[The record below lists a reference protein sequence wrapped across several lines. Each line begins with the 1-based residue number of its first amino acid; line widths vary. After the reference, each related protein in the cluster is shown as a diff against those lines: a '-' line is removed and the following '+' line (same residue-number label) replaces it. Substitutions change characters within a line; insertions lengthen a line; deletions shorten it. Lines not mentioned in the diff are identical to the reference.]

1 LSTRHRS
8 KTKKQ
13 QSRLIQHWAQDSD
26 QRQKNNNPDSFNIGH
41 KTQIKDK
48 TKQNNTTQTT
58 KNMTCPHQKTTGVN
72 RGSHKKGMQFLFLIK
87 SEKRLV
93 GDGENKTMYLKVKTS
108 VAI

>member
-1 LSTRHRS
+1 LGTKYRS
-8 KTKKQ
+8 KTKK
-13 QSRLIQHWAQDSD
+13 
-26 QRQKNNNPDSFNIGH
+26 NNPDSFNIGN
-41 KTQIKDK
+41 KTQIKDKKTTIQTHSTLGTRLRSK

-93 GDGENKTMYLKVKTS
+93 GDGENKTMYIKGKTS

>member
-1 LSTRHRS
+1 L
-8 KTKKQ
+8 
-13 QSRLIQHWAQDSD
+13 
-26 QRQKNNNPDSFNIGH
+26 NIGH
-41 KTQIKDK
+41 KTQIKDKENNPDSLNIEHKTQIKDKKTTIQTHSTLSTRHRSK

-93 GDGENKTMYLKVKTS
+93 GDGENKTMYIKGKIS
-108 VAI
+108 IAI